1 MIQNQYSSLLLEQ
14 TKDLIWVVDH
24 HFCLVYANKA
34 YLHSMKE
41 VTGKEKKLNELLFEE
56 GFGNEYTEKWKAYYE
71 RGLSGEQFEI
81 EEHFFNPSTNQFEYN
96 HISFNPIR
104 DEQHVVVSVA
114 CQSRNSTS
122 CTKSKRETE
131 QLLDTSLDVICSID
145 EKGNFSKVSAACKE
159 LWGYEKDE
167 LIGKAFSSFV
177 IEEDLEKTNQV
188 KSDISEG
195 KLITTFKNRYRR
207 KDGGIAFNL
216 WSVKWDPKT
225 KIMIGVARDGS
236 EKTKKEEVLIERENR
251 LNAPVHE
258 SSDLIAILDEA
269 GGIMNYLKTREGK
282 AIDELLELSAIR
294 KNDEEFPSE
303 LTAIPIKQ
311 SDEEFFRALI
321 RDITQREKA
330 EQELLNA
337 LNEKNS
343 ILERITEAFV
353 ALDANWCFTY
363 MNKKAGEIFN
373 TDPEKIIGKHIWTEF
388 PEGRNQ
394 SIHFAYEK
402 AFTNQEYIYLE
413 EHFESYGSWLENHIY
428 PSKDG
433 ISIFFKDVT
442 ARKRSEKKLELANER
457 FKKVTEATDDVI
469 WDWDIETGI
478 FYRSNAID
486 NFFGV
491 GTSKVMGKKD
501 FWKDKFHKDDISKIK
516 DSIEKALEDPNCDRW
531 EEKYRI
537 LNNKNEIVFVIDRGL
552 ILRNNNGKAIRMVGV
567 MTNITEQKKQEE
579 KLIELN
585 QSLNEQAAELKR
597 SNEELEQ
604 FAFVA
609 SHDLQE
615 PLRMIICFLDKIKHK
630 YTDRFDEK
638 GLQYIHFAT
647 DGAKRMKQIILDLLL
662 YSRANKPTEHN
673 ELINLNEIVSEY
685 TQLRTKIIE
694 DKKAS
699 ITFHELPSIETYRA
713 PITQIFHCLLDN
725 ALKYVDENKP
735 PRIEINAIEK
745 ENVWQFTIKDN
756 GIGIDPMYYHKIFI
770 IFQRLQNRK
779 EHDGTGIGLAIVK
792 RSIEFLGGE
801 IWVESEKDKGSNF
814 HFTILKNKQL
824 N

>member
-1 MIQNQYSSLLLEQ
+1 MIQNQYSSLLLEH
-14 TKDLIWVVDH
+14 TKDLTWVVDH

-41 VTGKEKKLNELLFEE
+41 VTGKEKKLNEQIFEE
-56 GFGNEYTEKWKAYYE
+56 CFDDGYKEKWKAYYE
-71 RGLSGEQFEI
+71 RGLTGEQFEI
-81 EEHFFNPSTNQFEYN
+81 EEHFFNPTTNQIEYN
-96 HISFNPIR
+96 QISFNPIM
-104 DEQHVVVSVA
+104 DEHNVVVNVA

-122 CTKSKRETE
+122 FTKSNTE
-131 QLLDTSLDVICSID
+131 AELLLDASLDVICSID
-145 EKGNFSKVSAACKE
+145 EKGNFIKVSAACKE

-167 LIGKAFSSFV
+167 LIGKAYSSFV

-188 KSDISEG
+188 TSDISEG
-195 KLITTFKNRYRR
+195 KLITTFENRYKR

-225 KIMIGVARDGS
+225 KIMVGVARDGS
-236 EKTKKEEVLIERENR
+236 EKIKKEEILIERENR
-251 LNAPVHE
+251 LNELVHE
-258 SSDLIAILDEA
+258 SSNLMAILDEA
-269 GGIMNYLKTREGK
+269 GGITNYLKTRAGK
-282 AIDELLELSAIR
+282 PNGELLELSAIR
-294 KNDEEFPSE
+294 KNEKEFPSE
-303 LTAIPIKQ
+303 LTAIPVKQ
-311 SDEEFFRALI
+311 RNEEFFYALI

-330 EQELLNA
+330 ERELLNA

-394 SIHFAYEK
+394 PVHITYEK
-402 AFTNQEYIYLE
+402 AFATQKYMYLE
-413 EHFESYGSWLENHIY
+413 EFFEPYGSWLENHIY

-442 ARKRSEKKLELANER
+442 ARKRSEKKLEMANER

-516 DSIEKALEDPNCDRW
+516 NSIEKALEDPDCDRW

-537 LNNKNEIVFVIDRGL
+537 FNNNNELVFVIDRGL

-567 MTNITEQKKQEE
+567 MTNITEQK
-579 KLIELN
+579 
-585 QSLNEQAAELKR
+585 
-597 SNEELEQ
+597 
-604 FAFVA
+604 
-609 SHDLQE
+609 
-615 PLRMIICFLDKIKHK
+615 
-630 YTDRFDEK
+630 
-638 GLQYIHFAT
+638 
-647 DGAKRMKQIILDLLL
+647 
-662 YSRANKPTEHN
+662 NK
-673 ELINLNEIVSEY
+673 
-685 TQLRTKIIE
+685 
-694 DKKAS
+694 KK
-699 ITFHELPSIETYRA
+699 
-713 PITQIFHCLLDN
+713 N
-725 ALKYVDENKP
+725 
-735 PRIEINAIEK
+735 
-745 ENVWQFTIKDN
+745 
-756 GIGIDPMYYHKIFI
+756 
-770 IFQRLQNRK
+770 
-779 EHDGTGIGLAIVK
+779 
-792 RSIEFLGGE
+792 
-801 IWVESEKDKGSNF
+801 
-814 HFTILKNKQL
+814 
-824 N
+824 